1 MNVGLKTKL
10 SLLSQLVPLTMTLTS
25 PDGGYL
31 GPAVGLFVCLLFF
44 RATPAAY
51 RNSKARARI
60 KATAAGLYHS
70 PSNTGSKRDL

>member
-31 GPAVGLFVCLLFF
+31 GPAVGSFVCLLFF
-44 RATPAAY
+44 RAY

-70 PSNTGSKRDL
+70 PSNTGSKPDL